1 MSKYMVFSGRKL
13 IEIKGSCIAEY
24 EQKIGA
30 FTENTVNYLIAT
42 LGLTEEQPVEALAE
56 EIEKAMLEDCRDS
69 EMVKGI
75 LSDEKQRGDL
85 FMAENKFAKR
95 ETERKAS
102 VVSHSSAAEMSEAA
116 PKKKLM
122 SMKVS
127 EDMLKKFTFINKKKG
142 ISNTAVLNMY
152 IAEYVAA
159 NSDLL

>member
-1 MSKYMVFSGRKL
+1 MSKYMVFGGRKL

-24 EQKIGA
+24 EQKVGA

-42 LGLTEEQPVEALAE
+42 LGLTEEQPVETLAE

-69 EMVKGI
+69 EMVKEI
-75 LSDEKQRGDL
+75 LTDEKQRGDL

>member
-1 MSKYMVFSGRKL
+1 MSKYMVFGGRKL
-13 IEIKGSCIAEY
+13 IEIKGNCIAEY
-24 EQKIGA
+24 EQKVGA

-42 LGLTEEQPVEALAE
+42 LGLTEEQPVDVLTE
-56 EIEKAMLEDCRDS
+56 EIEKAMLEDCRNS
-69 EMVKGI
+69 EMVKEI
-75 LSDEKQRGDL
+75 LTDEKQRGDL

>member
-1 MSKYMVFSGRKL
+1 
-13 IEIKGSCIAEY
+13 
-24 EQKIGA
+24 
-30 FTENTVNYLIAT
+30 
-42 LGLTEEQPVEALAE
+42 
-56 EIEKAMLEDCRDS
+56 
-69 EMVKGI
+69 
-75 LSDEKQRGDL
+75 
-85 FMAENKFAKR
+85 MAENKFAKR